1 MIELARRRMMMGGS
15 TKPYDAEVEW
25 IASDG
30 NTVVDTGIL
39 PNQSLGIELDCNVVS
54 NSVATWI
61 FGARQ
66 SNGVAQYA
74 LLDNKNIETQYRYGS
89 SGVLGPA
96 LTGVFKLLKEENSPH
111 LYVIRNGVVTNT
123 YSTNAQ
129 TFSTPY
135 TLWLFGI
142 HLSNPQIPSNTSKQ
156 LRISSGKLRRGGN
169 IIGDY
174 ISVRKDGKGYLY
186 DRVTASLLPNV
197 GESMLFGPDK

>member
-39 PNQSLGIELDCNVVS
+39 PNQSLGIELDCNVLS
-54 NSVATWI
+54 LSAGTWI

-66 SNGVAQYA
+66 AFGVAQYA
-74 LLDNKNIETQYRYGS
+74 FLDDANETQYRYGS
-89 SGVLGPA
+89 AGVFGPTF
-96 LTGVFKLLKEENSPH
+96 TGVFKLLKDEDSPN

-129 TFSTPY
+129 AFSTPY
-135 TLWLFGI
+135 TLWLFSI
-142 HLSNPQIPSNTSKQ
+142 HLSNSQTPSNINKQ
-156 LRISSGKLRRGGN
+156 LRVSSCKLRRGGN
-169 IIGDY
+169 MIGDY
-174 ISVRKDGKGYLY
+174 IPVRLDNKGYLY
-186 DRVTASLLPNV
+186 DKVSKTLLNNV
-197 GESMLFGPDK
+197 GGNMVAGPDK